1 MRRAFIAI
9 GICLCLVCVVS
20 VHPAISAKK
29 RIVWGKCLGRLGAR
43 VFYTKKDLLDA
54 IEARQIQKGDMVVL
68 PFQGPLGAPG
78 MPEMLTPTDAINGA
92 GYKKVAL
99 ITDGRFSSAT
109 TGPCIGHVEM
119 EAFNGGTYRGYTGW

>member
-1 MRRAFIAI
+1 MSCLRRFNTS
-9 GICLCLVCVVS
+9 CNFS
-20 VHPAISAKK
+20 QKEN
-29 RIVWGKCLGRLGAR
+29 RLGEMPWAAWGR

-54 IEARQIQKGDMVVL
+54 IEARQIRKGDVVVL